1 MILGK
6 IQSGHSDLILRG
18 NLRNS
23 CICYVKTCIHKKRD
37 MNLFFK
43 DKKMLYLKLLGSL
56 RIYLI
61 GIFLIYYKDIQ
72 LLLPYY
78 LDQEVSL
85 YT

>member
-6 IQSGHSDLILRG
+6 IGKQ
-18 NLRNS
+18 
-23 CICYVKTCIHKKRD
+23 KKRD

-43 DKKMLYLKLLGSL
+43 DKKMLYLKPVGFL

-78 LDQEVSL
+78 LDPEL
-85 YT
+85 FLCT